1 MNNGENFNIENK
13 FVNYDSNN
21 KEKKKSKKFI
31 IIILLILLLGIAG
44 YLFYVNKVEKESNEK
59 NNDNY
64 EEYDPNYKIE
74 ESNSNITSNITSN
87 TTSNIESNI
96 SSNIT
101 SNIESNITSNIIS
114 NVTSNVV
121 KSNSNKTSNTQS
133 KVSVND
139 VKLSS
144 TKLTM
149 TVGDTKSISAT
160 VTPSNATNQAVTWS
174 SSNSSIVSVDQ
185 TGKITGVGVGTA
197 TITAKTKDGNKTAS
211 ATITVSAPAVSS
223 ISMSASTSTIY
234 VGNYLYPTITYN
246 PSDATGKSVTWSSSD
261 TSIATVRVDGRVTG
275 ISEGNVTIKAT
286 TPNGKTTSKLF
297 YIRENPVNFE
307 IVWAPLSPICN
318 KDGCYPTAYQPL
330 VYKRGNQYSFKSIY
344 YNGKT
349 YYPYST
355 PSPSEINKSIT
366 TARVTTPKGNYLYS
380 VKVTYK

>member
-133 KVSVND
+133 KVSVIG

-160 VTPSNATNQAVTWS
+160 VTPSNATNKGVTWT
-174 SSNSSIVSVDQ
+174 SSNTSVATVSSN
-185 TGKITGVGVGTA
+185 GKITAKKAGTSTITVKTRDGGKTAKLTLTVVNKNIPVQGISITSKSDSMYVLNSVKATA
-197 TITAKTKDGNKTAS
+197 TITPSNATNKSVKWTSSNPSVATVDQNGNITGKAVGTTTITATAS
-211 ATITVSAPAVSS
+211 
-223 ISMSASTSTIY
+223 
-234 VGNYLYPTITYN
+234 N
-246 PSDATGKSVTWSSSD
+246 GKSVTKKYSVLKNPYIFVFVRI
-261 TSIATVRVDGRVTG
+261 TAGGGEGGVHVIYSIIARKDN
-275 ISEGNVTIKAT
+275 S
-286 TPNGKTTSKLF
+286 
-297 YIRENPVNFE
+297 PVNF
-307 IVWAPLSPICN
+307 S
-318 KDGCYPTAYQPL
+318 
-330 VYKRGNQYSFKSIY
+330 SFT

-349 YYPYST
+349 YTSNT
-355 PSPSEINKSIT
+355 IAAENININKSIT
-366 TARVTTPKGNYLYS
+366 SLTMKLTTGETVVVPITYS
-380 VKVTYK
+380 